1 MDALELPRI
10 DDLHV
15 HLRQGALMRQVAP
28 LSRRGGAGR
37 VLAMPNLRPPVDT
50 AAAVSAYHTA
60 LRAAEPGLD
69 YLMTLYAHPGLDRAE
84 LERARAAG
92 VVAVKWYP
100 QGVTTN
106 SDAAAALEACYP
118 VFAAAEE
125 LGLVVS
131 LHGEMPDDPA
141 HGIDR
146 TNAEQAFLPR
156 LAALHQRFPRLRIIF
171 EHATS
176 REAVAVVRDL
186 GETVACTITAHHLEL
201 TAADWQLD
209 PHSYC
214 KPVAK
219 ADADRDALRAA
230 AISGHPRIFFGSDS
244 APHPAAAKAGA
255 HPAAGVF
262 TAPVLAPLL
271 ATRFESLGALPRL
284 RDFACVHGAAFYGL
298 PPPAG
303 SLRLVRQPWTVPAAY
318 GEVVPFAAGRQLA
331 WRCT

>member
-1 MDALELPRI
+1 MDVLELPRI

-15 HLRQGALMRQVAP
+15 HLRQGELMRQVAP
-28 LSRRGGAGR
+28 LSRAGGAGR
-37 VLAMPNLRPPVDT
+37 VLAMPNLRPPLDC
-50 AAAVSAYHTA
+50 AAAVSAYRTE
-60 LRAAEPGLD
+60 LIAAEPALD
-69 YLMTLYAHPGLDRAE
+69 YLMTLYAHPGLDGAE

-125 LGLVVS
+125 LGIVLS

-141 HGIDR
+141 RGIDR
-146 TNAEQAFLPR
+146 ANAEQAFLPR
-156 LAALHQRFPRLRIIF
+156 LEALHRRFPQLRIIC

-176 REAVAVVRDL
+176 REALDLVRGL

-201 TAADWQLD
+201 TAADWQQD
-209 PHSYC
+209 PHAYC

-219 ADADRDALRAA
+219 SAADREALCAA

-244 APHPAAAKAGA
+244 APHPAAAKAGV

-262 TAPVLAPLL
+262 TAPVLASLL
-271 ATRFESLGALPRL
+271 ATRFDALGALPRL
-284 RDFACVHGAAFYGL
+284 RDFTCVHGAAFYGL
-298 PPPAG
+298 PPASG
-303 SLRLVRQPWTVPAAY
+303 TLRLRRQPWTVPAAY
-318 GEVVPFAAGRQLA
+318 GGVVPFAAGRQLA
-331 WRCT
+331 WRCG